1 MPIVRKQTRS
11 LSFLLVVALVATAL
25 TLWLSGVSA
34 ARPAAQDSPLLPTA
48 TLTATPTA
56 TITPLLTTEI
66 GAPTDFPEPG
76 RPEPVETFAPLEPP
90 TSVPLPTAALP
101 TPTVSG
107 FLPAPTITNP
117 EEVQSLPLAQ
127 PAVSGGGDEPFPTPT
142 PRPARNPALVASVAI
157 LNVLWLICGGALV
170 IGGVIYIVV
179 LARRKSDS

>member
-1 MPIVRKQTRS
+1 MRKQTHS

-25 TLWLSGVSA
+25 TLLLSGVSA
-34 ARPAAQDSPLLPTA
+34 ARPASQDSPLLPTA
-48 TLTATPTA
+48 TPTG
-56 TITPLLTTEI
+56 TITPGLTPEL
-66 GAPTDFPEPG
+66 GEPTVFPEPE

-117 EEVQSLPLAQ
+117 EEIQSLPLAQ
-127 PAVSGGGDEPFPTPT
+127 PVVSGGGSDEPFPTPT

-170 IGGVIYIVV
+170 IGGVIYIVM